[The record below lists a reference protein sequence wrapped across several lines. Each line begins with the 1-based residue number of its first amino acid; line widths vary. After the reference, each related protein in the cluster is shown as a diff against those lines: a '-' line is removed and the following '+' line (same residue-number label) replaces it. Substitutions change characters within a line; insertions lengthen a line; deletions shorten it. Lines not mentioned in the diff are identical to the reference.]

1 MESQC
6 RRWLLN
12 HASDM
17 VNDHYSFKEH
27 FLATAEAGWNI
38 GGLKGMVRA
47 LTEHGYRDV
56 VAHWVK
62 EPSET
67 IDNLREEP

>member
-38 GGLKGMVRA
+38 SGVTGMVRA
-47 LTEHGYRDV
+47 LIEHGHVDV
-56 VAHWVK
+56 VARWVK
-62 EPSET
+62 RLSET